1 MPTLQK
7 FWGPHSPPLLAEWR
21 ALAKQFDIVAKR
33 RVVAAEEREEEWG
46 QIGKV
51 NGLEEEEAGGG
62 GRVGQMRRTDEVAMA
77 YVQRLA
83 YL

>member
-1 MPTLQK
+1 M
-7 FWGPHSPPLLAEWR
+7 
-21 ALAKQFDIVAKR
+21 
-33 RVVAAEEREEEWG
+33 AAEEREEEWG

-77 YVQRLA
+77 YIQRLA